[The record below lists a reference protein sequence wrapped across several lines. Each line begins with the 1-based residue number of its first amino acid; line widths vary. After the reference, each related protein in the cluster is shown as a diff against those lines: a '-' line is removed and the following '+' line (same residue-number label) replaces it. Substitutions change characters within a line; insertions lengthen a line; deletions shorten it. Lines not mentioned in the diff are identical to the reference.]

1 MLDDDTK
8 SKIRAE
14 EEAKAV
20 QRAALEDQAEKV
32 RLEREYR
39 QRIAAEL
46 KGKRSRQ
53 TRMLVWIGALSLL
66 SAVAAGV
73 ITLRSQ
79 NANLEPDDGFGG
91 IRTSDLLERCKA
103 DVRGKLGDGQAE
115 FPTDAEARDQISASS
130 DGKRWDGW
138 AICPLLPG
146 RPRVEFSCQYTPL
159 SDSTAVEIIKP

>member
-14 EEAKAV
+14 EEAKAAS
-20 QRAALEDQAEKV
+20 RAALEDQAEKV

-39 QRIAAEL
+39 QRIAFEL
-46 KGKRSRQ
+46 KGKRSR
-53 TRMLVWIGALSLL
+53 RNRILVWIGALGLL
-66 SAVAAGV
+66 GAVVAGALV
-73 ITLRSQ
+73 LRSQ
-79 NANLEPDDGFGG
+79 RPSLEPDDGFGG
-91 IRTSDLLERCKA
+91 IRTSDLIERCKS

-138 AICPLLPG
+138 AICPNLPG
-146 RPRVEFSCQYTPL
+146 QPRAEFSCQYTPL
-159 SDSTAVEIIKP
+159 SDTTATEIIKP

>member
-14 EEAKAV
+14 EEAKAAS
-20 QRAALEDQAEKV
+20 RAALEDQAEKA

-39 QRIAAEL
+39 QRIAFEL

-53 TRMLVWIGALSLL
+53 TRLLVWFGGLAVIGAVVAG
-66 SAVAAGV
+66 AVV
-73 ITLRSQ
+73 LRSQ
-79 NANLEPDDGFGG
+79 NSSLEPDDGFGG
-91 IRTSDLLERCKA
+91 IRTSDLIERCKA

-115 FPTDAEARDQISASS
+115 FPSDAEARAQISASS

-138 AICPLLPG
+138 AICPNLPG
-146 RPRVEFSCQYTPL
+146 RPRAEFSCQYTPL
-159 SDSTAVEIIKP
+159 SDTTATEIIKP